1 MGGGGFSSPGGVC
14 AESRAKGDR
23 RALQSLKCAQG
34 LSSVLTRAELVAR
47 RGSCMPRRSG
57 CDCHPSQK
65 SNTCRQII
73 VTAILFLEQTSDCHC
88 SIRKEKGKHTAVRES
103 VLICVNVRP
112 TPRVN
117 SGKQLWHRTGID
129 LKCNCSGFFFFLFF
143 VW

>member
-1 MGGGGFSSPGGVC
+1 MTVIAAFG
-14 AESRAKGDR
+14 KR
-23 RALQSLKCAQG
+23 RVSTR
-34 LSSVLTRAELVAR
+34 LS
-47 RGSCMPRRSG
+47 
-57 CDCHPSQK
+57 
-65 SNTCRQII
+65 
-73 VTAILFLEQTSDCHC
+73 
-88 SIRKEKGKHTAVRES
+88 ES